1 MTKTADNIYFYVN
14 NFLFNTV
21 FAASCRDES
30 WILYTEE
37 KNQTKKET
45 DKERLSLYEIS
56 DKRLQHPL
64 EGRQRTQQYKPDEVS
79 CFTF

>member
-14 NFLFNTV
+14 NLLFNTV
-21 FAASCRDES
+21 FGHHAEMKAEFCTQRKR
-30 WILYTEE
+30 IKQ
-37 KNQTKKET
+37 KNET
-45 DKERLSLYEIS
+45 DKERLPLYEIS

-64 EGRQRTQQYKPDEVS
+64 EGRQRTQQCEPDDVS